1 MTTLLD
7 TPQQASRWCQRQRD
21 TGKSIGYV
29 PTMGALHDGHLS
41 LVRRSVSEN
50 DITCVSIFINPLQFN
65 NPEDLESYPRSMES
79 DLVML
84 QEAGCD
90 MVYTGSL
97 ETFFPDQTSSLEN
110 SVPVEPVK
118 LRGLEADCRPGHLE
132 GVKAI
137 VERLFATVGQCS
149 AYFGEKDFQ
158 QTLLV
163 KDIANRHGEIDVV
176 VCPTVRETSGLAM
189 SSRNQRLST
198 AALELAS
205 CLYQALVEADN
216 AWRQGERNP
225 LRLEQLMQDKLDRP
239 GIEIEYATVRDPLNW
254 TIDTPTH
261 LNDSAQALIAAY
273 IDGVRLIDN
282 LALGSCGCSES

>member
-1 MTTLLD
+1 MTTFLD
-7 TPQQASRWCQRQRD
+7 TPQQASHWCQRQRD
-21 TGKSIGYV
+21 TGKSLGYV
-29 PTMGALHDGHLS
+29 PTMGALHEGHLS

-50 DITCVSIFINPLQFN
+50 DVTCVSIFVNPLQFN
-65 NPEDLESYPRSMES
+65 NPGDLESYPRSMGS
-79 DLVML
+79 DLAML

-90 MVYTGSL
+90 IAYTGNL

-110 SVPVEPVK
+110 SVSSEPVNVQ
-118 LRGLEADCRPGHLE
+118 GLEADYRPGHLE

-137 VERLFATVGQCS
+137 VERLFATVGQCR

-163 KDIANRHGEIDVV
+163 KDIATRHGEIDVV
-176 VCPTVRETSGLAM
+176 VCPTVRESSGLAM
-189 SSRNQRLST
+189 SSRNRRLST

-205 CLYQALVEADN
+205 CLYQALVEADS

-225 LRLEQLMQDKLDRP
+225 LRLEQLMQDKLDQP

-254 TIDTPTH
+254 TNDTPTH
-261 LNDSAQALIAAY
+261 LDGSAQALIAAY

-282 LALGSCGCSES
+282 LTLGSNGHSKG